1 MATDDSDPM
10 RELAAM
16 QRVAEALSD
25 LPAESV
31 ARILRWAAES
41 HGVSGPRL
49 SLAVSDSGRG
59 YESATV
65 SETASPYSDIA
76 ELFSAASPRTGTE
89 SALVG
94 GYWFQVI
101 NGQPDFDS
109 LSLNR
114 ELKNLG
120 RGASNI
126 TAALSSLMSQRPQLV
141 IQTKKVGKS
150 FQARKRYRLTQ
161 EGISRVR
168 SMIGRRPAELSPM
181 KEET

>member
-1 MATDDSDPM
+1 MATDNPDPM
-10 RELAAM
+10 RELVAM
-16 QRVAEALSD
+16 QRVAEALSG

-31 ARILRWAAES
+31 ARVLRWVAES
-41 HGVSGPRL
+41 HGVSGPRR
-49 SLAVSDSGRG
+49 SLTVSDSGRG

-65 SETASPYSDIA
+65 SESYSDIA

-168 SMIGRRPAELSPM
+168 SMIGRRPAEPSPM